1 MIQMIRGFFMALAD
15 SVPGVSGGTIAFVL
29 GFYDEFISSL
39 HSLMSRDSWKKKK
52 QAIIFFIK
60 LGIGWI
66 VGFVLS
72 VFILTQLFESKIY
85 MVSSLF
91 IGFILFSIPI
101 ILKEE
106 KQSLTRQPIASIW
119 AIVGIVIVVGITY
132 LNPVTSGI
140 HTDISIFNLSFGL
153 GLYVFVAGMVAIS
166 AMVLPGISGSALLL
180 IFGLYTA
187 IISAVKETLTL
198 NLSFLPVLI
207 IFGCGIIFGVATTI
221 KGIRYL
227 LMKHRPTMMYLI
239 LGLMLGSIYA
249 IFQGPLTLENPQPA
263 MTWDTFEILPFL
275 VGCALIF
282 LLEKLKN
289 ILTES

>member
-207 IFGCGIIFGVATTI
+207 IFGCGIIFGIATTI

>member
-166 AMVLPGISGSALLL
+166 AMVLPGISGSTLLL

-207 IFGCGIIFGVATTI
+207 IFGCGIIFGIATTI